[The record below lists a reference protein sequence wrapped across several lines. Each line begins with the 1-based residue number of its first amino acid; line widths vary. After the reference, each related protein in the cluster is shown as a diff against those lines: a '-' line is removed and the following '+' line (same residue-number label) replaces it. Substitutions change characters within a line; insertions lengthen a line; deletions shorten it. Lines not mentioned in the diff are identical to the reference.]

1 MAKHQFIIDEEID
14 LFAKQGD
21 GNVQKVDLL
30 NTATYV
36 NTLTDCVMSVPEDKP
51 FTIGLFGEW
60 GSGKSSIIRTFK
72 GLIAKRYESEGKKV
86 KVITYDAW
94 KYANDSFRRMFL
106 LQMQQEKLHKPSLY
120 LTYLMHQE

>member
-1 MAKHQFIIDEEID
+1 MHLMAKHQFVIDEEID

-21 GNVQKVDLL
+21 GDVQKVDLL

-36 NTLTDCVMSVPEDKP
+36 KTLTDCVMSVPEDKP

-72 GLIAKRYESEGKKV
+72 GQIAERYNNSRK
-86 KVITYDAW
+86 
-94 KYANDSFRRMFL
+94 
-106 LQMQQEKLHKPSLY
+106 
-120 LTYLMHQE
+120 